1 MNSSVLSHSE
11 DLIWEGKIENLIV
24 FSLSAGYFFF
34 HQFYTTECDRMLYMK
49 KSIAQ
54 NGGHP
59 HSEWGEKGGEGEK
72 GRKMLK

>member
-1 MNSSVLSHSE
+1 
-11 DLIWEGKIENLIV
+11 
-24 FSLSAGYFFF
+24 
-34 HQFYTTECDRMLYMK
+34 MK